1 MPPLSLRIIRK
12 QMVTIWHNS
21 RPMIDK
27 NCVSNVCENL
37 TAKKKKVMQYTFSV
51 GSDILEG

>member
-21 RPMIDK
+21 SPMIDK

-51 GSDILEG
+51 GSHILEG